1 MDDERLKKLRAEL
14 EKARRKRDEWNDRVK
29 VLEKRYMEAEKTCGH
44 GIVQA
49 AHLTP
54 EQLGEL
60 IRKLNAG
67 MLLETSSFEKEEE
80 ENE

>member
-1 MDDERLKKLRAEL
+1 MDDERLKKLSAEL
-14 EKARRKRDEWNDRVK
+14 EKARRKRDEWNERVK
-29 VLEKRYMEAEKTCGH
+29 VLEKRYMEAEKTCVH